1 VINNAETIAALK
13 KFLDICISPSSFG
26 CGVSRD
32 VSIDA
37 GPENGKFK
45 VPMFSIEN
53 MEYLFFE
60 SLEEWNAIFTQLCAE
75 AQRCSAML

>member
-1 VINNAETIAALK
+1 MIAALK
-13 KFLDICISPSSFG
+13 NFFDICISPSNLG

-37 GPENGKFK
+37 GSENGKFK

-53 MEYLFFE
+53 MKYLFFE
-60 SLEEWNAIFTQLCAE
+60 SLEE
-75 AQRCSAML
+75 